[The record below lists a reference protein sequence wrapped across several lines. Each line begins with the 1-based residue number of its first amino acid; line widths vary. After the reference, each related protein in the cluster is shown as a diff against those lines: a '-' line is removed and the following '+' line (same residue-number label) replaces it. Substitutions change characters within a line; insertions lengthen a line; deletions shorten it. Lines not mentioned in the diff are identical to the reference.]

1 MSGDKKPI
9 GLEEGWGTVRA
20 CVCCA
25 SQFRLSAVSP
35 PPDPPPLA
43 RAQMQTGIEKLIR
56 ILEGEQEEQFNAEQY
71 MNLYT

>member
-20 CVCCA
+20 CCA